1 MLALYGLNVEK
12 SPEKGYLGDVIS
24 CPYFYTYSA
33 IQNTVF
39 YNICQGGRLVKANE
53 ATLHLQY
60 NIGMN
65 LTRAGRWSLAEIG
78 RTGCDE
84 LVKNAES

>member
-33 IQNTVF
+33 IQNIPE
-39 YNICQGGRLVKANE
+39 YMPGRQACQG
-53 ATLHLQY
+53 Q
-60 NIGMN
+60 
-65 LTRAGRWSLAEIG
+65 
-78 RTGCDE
+78 
-84 LVKNAES
+84 